1 MHLRQLEYFLSVA
14 KARSLTQAAAEL
26 GVAQPTLTK
35 SIRALE
41 SELGVKLFR
50 RQPRGVEL
58 TSYGETLLRH
68 AQALNVQL
76 SDAIKE
82 LRSLQIGMAGSVAIG
97 AGPAWLR
104 RHLPLAVARTVTR
117 NPAIRVRV
125 DGGFDDVLLRALRR
139 GEVDLV
145 VAEIPSPE
153 NAKDLKVIPLTSD
166 RLGIACRAGHP
177 LTRMKRVTMPRLL
190 DYPWSMPP
198 LSTRTTRRLRALF
211 IAADLPPPE
220 TIVETESMAY
230 LIQTLL
236 NSDAVTL
243 TVAST
248 LEMPEA
254 AGLRLVTVAG
264 LTTRREAGVVLRKD
278 GFLSPAAEA
287 IVEELKRICSLE
299 PTN

>member
-1 MHLRQLEYFLSVA
+1 MRLRQLEYFLAVA
-14 KARSLTQAAAEL
+14 KAHSLTLAAAEL

-41 SELGVKLFR
+41 AELGVKLFR

-58 TSYGETLLRH
+58 TSYGQSLLRH
-68 AQALNVQL
+68 AQTLNVQI
-76 SDAIKE
+76 SDAVKE
-82 LRSLQIGMAGSVAIG
+82 LRSLQEGMAGSVAIG

-104 RHLPLAVARTVTR
+104 RLLPLAVARTVKR

-125 DGGFDDVLLRALRR
+125 DGGFDDVLLKALSR

-145 VAEIPSPE
+145 VAEVPSPE
-153 NAKDLKVIPLTSD
+153 HAKDYKVIPLTSD
-166 RLGIACRAGHP
+166 RLGIACRTGHP
-177 LTRMKRVTMPRLL
+177 LTRMKRVTLSDLL

-198 LSTRTTRRLRALF
+198 LSTRTTRRLSALF
-211 IAADLPPPE
+211 IAADLAPPE
-220 TIVETESMAY
+220 IAIETESMAF
-230 LIQTLL
+230 LIQAVL
-236 NSDAVTL
+236 NSDAITL

-248 LEMPEA
+248 IAMPEA
-254 AGLRLVTVAG
+254 KGLRLVSVAG
-264 LTTRREAGVVLRKD
+264 LEPSREAGVVLRKD

-287 IVEELKRICSLE
+287 IVEELKSICALE